1 MLLAVR
7 PAPAHGL
14 KRKPV
19 PDGAG
24 GKNHL
29 GDAPLSMEAVWP
41 VARPAVLSSVAADS
55 CRHALDCYTGFFDIL
70 PCPEAERGYT
80 SAKKKKKKRG
90 YTHRSRRPRPHL
102 SIPCNSSAER

>member
-80 SAKKKKKKRG
+80 SAKKKEKRL
-90 YTHRSRRPRPHL
+90 H
-102 SIPCNSSAER
+102 AQK